1 MTPLQVHWE
10 IPTKQWSK
18 YHHSLIVYP
27 VEMGCAKKMLL
38 IKPGQDHEPNLP
50 GFLLRIRIFDLAGGL
65 QGMKEQGQRWSE
77 EKREAR
83 GEDSFSILEL
93 LLERKALI
101 G

>member
-1 MTPLQVHWE
+1 MKWGVP
-10 IPTKQWSK
+10 
-18 YHHSLIVYP
+18 
-27 VEMGCAKKMLL
+27 KKMLL
-38 IKPGQDHEPNLP
+38 IKPGQDHEPNLS

-65 QGMKEQGQRWSE
+65 QGMKEQGERWSE

-93 LLERKALI
+93 LLEGKALI